1 MICVPM
7 DLPGVS
13 VHPIPLIDGSAELNR
28 VEFDNVRVPAAY
40 RIGDEGKGWHYAN
53 VLLKNERLSYAHI
66 GAKRRDI
73 ERLRTRLAAW
83 PDSGEKAAFVHKL
96 AGIEARL
103 DVIETAILRVLGTDI
118 EMATAAFLKIACTEC
133 AQAITALAVD
143 ITGPARA
150 AMPDRTRPDWDE
162 AAPLVPPAC
171 AIAPQS
177 YFFERAQT
185 IYGGST
191 EIQKNILWRA
201 ISG

>member
-1 MICVPM
+1 M
-7 DLPGVS
+7 
-13 VHPIPLIDGSAELNR
+13 
-28 VEFDNVRVPAAY
+28 
-40 RIGDEGKGWHYAN
+40 
-53 VLLKNERLSYAHI
+53 
-66 GAKRRDI
+66 
-73 ERLRTRLAAW
+73 
-83 PDSGEKAAFVHKL
+83 
-96 AGIEARL
+96 
-103 DVIETAILRVLGTDI
+103 

-143 ITGPARA
+143 IAGPARA
-150 AMPDRTRPDWDE
+150 PMPNRAQADW
-162 AAPLVPPAC
+162 AKVAPLVPPAC